1 MTVVLHR
8 ADVAAIN
15 SQFEV
20 VADDAAD
27 RVQQRIVQQV
37 SFLKAAHSFFIS
49 QGSFVD
55 REAFASFVAGLD
67 LPKRYEGIGGIGYSE
82 YIVTG
87 DEAFIEAEIDT
98 EYGEPALVWPETTDQ
113 GRRAPI
119 VIIEPIDFLREG
131 ALGFDSFSDS
141 VRREAI
147 IGAIATGRAHASGVV
162 SLVQSAGGKERG
174 VIVYFPVREEV
185 EGPELGPIKGFV
197 FGGFYV
203 DSLHEA
209 TLRRDPKLPVVVRT
223 EDITNGGASLV
234 YESPNFEEIAKTSP
248 FELTRRIVIAG
259 RDWEMTIRGT
269 PEFGNTRPSIG
280 IYALG
285 AVSVLLALALAA
297 SAHAQLRALEAARRL
312 HESSEKSMQD
322 KDMML
327 QEMKHRIKN
336 SIARV
341 LAIARQT
348 ASHADSLE
356 DFSNSFM
363 ARMQAMARAQDMLTR
378 SHWQRADLHEL
389 LTTELNQVFG
399 EEASENYIMP
409 GEVVELSERATQALG
424 LVFHELATNALK
436 YGGVSDEDGKLSI
449 GWTIDRTGDDD
460 LLIIDWREHA
470 PTPVAASDHTGFGTR
485 LIEANI
491 RGELSGTV
499 ERSLTETGM
508 HMRLSIPTAGYA

>member
-49 QGSFVD
+49 QGSVVD
-55 REAFASFVAGLD
+55 RKAFASFVAGLD

-87 DEAFIEAEIDT
+87 DEALVEAEIDT
-98 EYGEPALVWPETTDQ
+98 EYGEPAFVWPETTDQ

-131 ALGFDSFSDS
+131 ALGFDSFSDP

-185 EGPELGPIKGFV
+185 EGTELGPIKGFV

-223 EDITNGGASLV
+223 EDITNGGAAPV
-234 YESPNFEEIAKTSP
+234 YESPNFEEIAETSP
-248 FELTRRIVIAG
+248 FDVDAPHCHCRARLGNDHSRHAGIRQYAPQHRHLRTRRG
-259 RDWEMTIRGT
+259 GPFCWHWH
-269 PEFGNTRPSIG
+269 
-280 IYALG
+280 LQ
-285 AVSVLLALALAA
+285 
-297 SAHAQLRALEAARRL
+297 HRR
-312 HESSEKSMQD
+312 
-322 KDMML
+322 
-327 QEMKHRIKN
+327 
-336 SIARV
+336 
-341 LAIARQT
+341 
-348 ASHADSLE
+348 
-356 DFSNSFM
+356 
-363 ARMQAMARAQDMLTR
+363 TR
-378 SHWQRADLHEL
+378 SCGRSKRHAGCMRA
-389 LTTELNQVFG
+389 
-399 EEASENYIMP
+399 P
-409 GEVVELSERATQALG
+409 KRAC
-424 LVFHELATNALK
+424 
-436 YGGVSDEDGKLSI
+436 
-449 GWTIDRTGDDD
+449 RT
-460 LLIIDWREHA
+460 R
-470 PTPVAASDHTGFGTR
+470 T
-485 LIEANI
+485 
-491 RGELSGTV
+491 
-499 ERSLTETGM
+499 
-508 HMRLSIPTAGYA
+508 